1 MGTQQLAHH
10 TINGCNMRPGDIF
23 ASGTLSGPE
32 PESLGCLLELTW
44 NGQKEIPVGKKKIDS
59 STEGKNS
66 SPPDSLHWRT
76 ITELYLGDYIV
87 EWWELRKR
95 INREL

>member
-1 MGTQQLAHH
+1 MERAE
-10 TINGCNMRPGDIF
+10 GDT
-23 ASGTLSGPE
+23 S
-32 PESLGCLLELTW
+32 W
-44 NGQKEIPVGKKKIDS
+44 NFFFFDS